1 MTIEER
7 AKLAIDPIVWTGDLA
22 DDCTALW
29 AGLMLRAE
37 WMDDDDWWWAVYDMA
52 QAEMVI
58 DAAWEYDTAFVSG
71 AIARAKAEEV
81 ATGYLSGMMGVG

>member
-1 MTIEER
+1 MTVEER
-7 AKLAIDPIVWTGDLA
+7 AKFANDPIVWTGDLA

-37 WMDDDDWWWAVYDMA
+37 WMDDDDWWWAVYDMEK
-52 QAEMVI
+52 AEMVV
-58 DAAWEYDTAFVSG
+58 DAAWEYSGLFVSG

-81 ATGYLSGMMGVG
+81 ARRYLGGMTGGR

>member
-7 AKLAIDPIVWTGDLA
+7 VKLANDPIIWTGDLA

-37 WMDDDDWWWAVYDMA
+37 QMNDDDWWWAVYDME
-52 QAEMVI
+52 QAERVI
-58 DAAWEYDTAFVSG
+58 DAAWEYDALFVSG

-81 ATGYLSGMMGVG
+81 ARGYLRGMVEAG